1 MFQKTPAVKN
11 RVLSMFFLHI
21 YQMEESNSAPGLAS
35 KFWTDVEN
43 DNTYLSDVRALKQ
56 DI

>member
-1 MFQKTPAVKN
+1 
-11 RVLSMFFLHI
+11 MFFLHI
-21 YQMEESNSAPGLAS
+21 YQMEESNSALGLAS

>member
-1 MFQKTPAVKN
+1 
-11 RVLSMFFLHI
+11 MFFLHI

-43 DNTYLSDVRALKQ
+43 DTYLSDVRALKQ